1 MMLNLRAT
9 PFYVADKNGAEVTD
23 LSGDTTPTFIT
34 YEGWVN
40 DKKPILVGWDMG
52 RWLGNIYYTEET
64 YIYPYF

>member
-9 PFYVADKNGAEVTD
+9 PFYVADKDGNEVAD
-23 LSGDTTPTFIT
+23 LSTSTTPPFTT

-40 DKKPILVGWDMG
+40 DKKPILVSWDMG